1 MTMMLKKNPYQITT
15 LANLPGETWRD
26 LPIFDDFYQV
36 SSHGRI
42 KSLSRLIEI
51 PHPRGKTTLSYWTKE
66 RIRKIKVHKRWN
78 SIVEKEYYECTIS
91 LNLSNSKEKSCLVHR
106 LVYQAFIKFIDF
118 ETDQVMVMHTDGNG
132 LNNHFR
138 NLQAGS
144 RNDVLKNAYRE
155 KRHIS
160 PFALKTKVKLKK
172 IRQKASASCSKK
184 IIQYS
189 MKGERIKVFNSIKEA
204 SKKCGI
210 ADSNLS
216 SVLKGK
222 TLTAGNFLWRYF
234 PHRKKI
240 STKYIAKRKISR
252 MLNSRVV
259 VSQFSLAGQLIRSFP
274 SISEAAEK
282 MEISPSGISSCLA
295 GRLKK
300 SGGYI
305 WKAK

>member
-1 MTMMLKKNPYQITT
+1 MRMMLKEYPYQITT
-15 LANLPGETWRD
+15 LENLLGETWRD

-66 RIRKIKVHKRWN
+66 RIRKIKVHNRWN

-91 LNLSNSKEKSCLVHR
+91 LNLSNGKEKSCLVHR

-118 ETDQVMVMHTDGNG
+118 EMDQVMVMHTDGNG
-132 LNNHFR
+132 LNNHFS
-138 NLQAGS
+138 NLQTGK
-144 RNDVLKNAYRE
+144 RNDVMENAYKK

-160 PFALKTKVKLKK
+160 PFALKTKAQLKK
-172 IRQKASASCSKK
+172 IRKKASVACSKK

-189 MKGERIKVFNSIKEA
+189 MKGERLRVFNSIKEA
-204 SKKCGI
+204 SNKCRI
-210 ADSNLS
+210 SDSNLI

-234 PHRKKI
+234 PNRKKI
-240 STKYIAKRKISR
+240 STKYIGKRKISR
-252 MLNSRVV
+252 MLNSRVAV
-259 VSQFSLAGQLIRSFP
+259 RQFSLAGQLIRSFP

-282 MEISPSGISSCLA
+282 MEISPSGISNCLA

-305 WKAK
+305 WKLK